1 MEKSRAMTKPRPF
14 GQYFLLEKIAQG
26 GMAEIFK
33 GLTYDFSGLKKFI
46 VIKRILPHIAAH
58 EDFIRML
65 VDEAKIAVRMSHGNI
80 AQTFDLGKVAN
91 DYFIVMEYV
100 EGRTLSQLYKKSTID
115 HRPIPVPM
123 SVYLV
128 REICNGLDYIH
139 RRSDETGL
147 HLGVVHCDISPQNA
161 IVSEAGVVKIV
172 DFGVAK
178 AAFQLSERE
187 RGVLKGKFA
196 YMSPEQ
202 TEGRTVDARSD
213 IFSTGVV
220 LWEMLTGRRLFKKKS
235 NRETIEAVHKMTVY
249 PPSAYRNE
257 IPSEL
262 DAIVM
267 QALERDPEKRFASAA
282 DFALALTKFNLKH
295 FPEFRSIHL
304 GQYLQETFQSE
315 ATEVDPS
322 QEKTHHEEITLL
334 ESVSGESLNDS
345 QTESQAEET
354 LIVDPQELDF
364 HSLFEE
370 IEMEEV
376 SEVTQAIGFGDEEE
390 SAGPEEDP
398 TGLILTEASGSLDE
412 DSQEGREVSR
422 QAAAAQQD
430 LMEDFA
436 DLGPAAPKTPFR
448 ETLWFKALFALG
460 GVGLL
465 LLVYWLALAAL

>member
-1 MEKSRAMTKPRPF
+1 MEHSKAVSKPRPF

-58 EDFIRML
+58 EEFIRML

-80 AQTFDLGKVAN
+80 AQTYDLGKVAE

-100 EGRTLSQLYKKSTID
+100 EGRTLSQLYKKSVAD
-115 HRPIPVPM
+115 HRPIPIPVAL
-123 SVYLV
+123 YLI

-139 RRSDETGL
+139 RRSDEMGR
-147 HLGVVHCDISPQNA
+147 HLGVVHCDISPQNV

-202 TEGRTVDARSD
+202 TEGIAVDARSD

-220 LWEMLTGRRLFKKKS
+220 LWEILTGRRLFKKKS
-235 NRETIEAVHKMTVY
+235 NRETIESVNKMTVY

-262 DAIVM
+262 DEIVM
-267 QALERDPEKRFASAA
+267 QALERDPQKRFASAA

-295 FPEFRSIHL
+295 FPEFRPIHL
-304 GQYLQETFQSE
+304 GEYLQECFQQEESDL
-315 ATEVDPS
+315 DPLL
-322 QEKTHHEEITLL
+322 EKTHHEEITLL
-334 ESVSGESLNDS
+334 EPLSGEERRLGLN
-345 QTESQAEET
+345 QAASEDT

-370 IEMEEV
+370 IEVEEV
-376 SEVTQAIGFGDEEE
+376 SEVTQAIGFASEEE
-390 SAGPEEDP
+390 NSEAPDQEPTRYLEEENDLHGGAQHAVPLPESPSP
-398 TGLILTEASGSLDE
+398 TSPSGKLSF
-412 DSQEGREVSR
+412 
-422 QAAAAQQD
+422 QQ
-430 LMEDFA
+430 
-436 DLGPAAPKTPFR
+436 
-448 ETLWFKALFALG
+448 KALLALG
-460 GVGLL
+460 GIILL
-465 LLVYWLALAAL
+465 LLVYGLFTH